1 MNSGN
6 FTTFFIGHGDNI
18 GDVVFTLNVV
28 IGELSQPAFKV
39 RAIGDQNPG
48 INFLNPALL
57 VAGVFML
64 DNARHR
70 AVIARNAAVAGRIV
84 KLHRQQ
90 TDAALRFRFPQT
102 LQCFDGNERHVAV
115 QHQDI
120 FIIAEERRRLLHGV
134 PGA

>member
-28 IGELSQPAFKV
+28 VGELSQPAFKI

-57 VAGVFML
+57 VAGVLML
-64 DNARHR
+64 DNARH
-70 AVIARNAAVAGRIV
+70 
-84 KLHRQQ
+84 L
-90 TDAALRFRFPQT
+90 
-102 LQCFDGNERHVAV
+102 AV

-134 PGA
+134 AGT